1 MKTTGRGDLCTA
13 DTVLKNKQD
22 LRYLNKTVKTLKIS
36 NFKTKFHKSS
46 LKVNFPKSKFT

>member
-22 LRYLNKTVKTLKIS
+22 LRYLNKTLLLK
-36 NFKTKFHKSS
+36 
-46 LKVNFPKSKFT
+46 P